1 MAVAVTIEKLKQ
13 YLRIDG
19 DYEDELLQDFLNTA
33 VSYLQGAI
41 GNYNINYQNSEFA
54 AKADLLQMTIA
65 AELYQNRDSR
75 NDPRK
80 DYSFTVR
87 TMINQ
92 LQYFAAEN
100 PAATYTTAAVI
111 GGEPP

>member
-19 DYEDELLQDFLNTA
+19 NYEDELLQDFLNTA

-92 LQYFAAEN
+92 LQYFVADN
-100 PAATYTTAAVI
+100 STATYTTVAVI

>member
-19 DYEDELLQDFLNTA
+19 NYEDELLQDFLNTA

-80 DYSFTVR
+80 DYSFAVR

-92 LQYFAAEN
+92 LQYFVADN
-100 PAATYTTAAVI
+100 PTATYTTIAVI

>member
-1 MAVAVTIEKLKQ
+1 MTVTIEKLKQ
-13 YLRIDG
+13 YLRIDS

-33 VSYLQGAI
+33 NSYLQGAI
-41 GNYNINYQNSEFA
+41 SNFNFNYQYEDFA
-54 AKADLLQMTIA
+54 NKADILQMTIA

-80 DYSFTVR
+80 DYSFAIR

-92 LQYFAAEN
+92 LQYFVVN
-100 PAATYTTAAVI
+100 SIDTDTVI
-111 GGEPP
+111 VGGEPP

>member
-1 MAVAVTIEKLKQ
+1 MTVTIEKLKQ
-13 YLRIDG
+13 YLRIDS

-33 VSYLQGAI
+33 NSYLQGAI
-41 GNYNINYQNSEFA
+41 SNFNFNYKYEDFA
-54 AKADLLQMTIA
+54 NKADILQMTIA

-80 DYSFTVR
+80 DYSFAIR

-92 LQYFAAEN
+92 LQYFVVN
-100 PAATYTTAAVI
+100 SIDTDTVI
-111 GGEPP
+111 VGGEPP